1 MKKLCN
7 FRFLTNH
14 VSSNVVLLS
23 KTSILV
29 YDVDVLEFD
38 CKAGKTMKKGCKL
51 CKMDVPCECS
61 VLTSNCYLPARLT
74 ECHKNTTE
82 KLHPVNLALLQ
93 NFFEDDLLKNIGI
106 NSLFNSPL
114 QVDIPK
120 FSIYNHSIS
129 QILADDNKAHLNL
142 QKMAKSAKDNS
153 VIFST
158 LTDSLLSGEVSLEE
172 TESFKDIL
180 LYVTTAVAAFCMV
193 AFIFLALKLR
203 KVLIILSVLKSA
215 QQVHSSTIPSF
226 VYTTPAPVDNSQ
238 EYFWGRINFE
248 LEHWTLTLCIM
259 SLLLLI
265 VILANTCRPVRNK
278 TRLMV
283 EITNGNTSVKIT
295 LKTLTL
301 CPTYWEVKIPKSVE
315 QITVDGI
322 ITPIVKFDWD
332 EFQVINKLSNQE
344 LYIEKLYRVN
354 LLTGKK
360 IRRIMSTTYCVYF
373 FMEHQKLYIPL
384 QNW

>member
-1 MKKLCN
+1 
-7 FRFLTNH
+7 
-14 VSSNVVLLS
+14 
-23 KTSILV
+23 
-29 YDVDVLEFD
+29 
-38 CKAGKTMKKGCKL
+38 
-51 CKMDVPCECS
+51 
-61 VLTSNCYLPARLT
+61 
-74 ECHKNTTE
+74 
-82 KLHPVNLALLQ
+82 
-93 NFFEDDLLKNIGI
+93 
-106 NSLFNSPL
+106 
-114 QVDIPK
+114 
-120 FSIYNHSIS
+120 
-129 QILADDNKAHLNL
+129 
-142 QKMAKSAKDNS
+142 
-153 VIFST
+153 
-158 LTDSLLSGEVSLEE
+158 
-172 TESFKDIL
+172 
-180 LYVTTAVAAFCMV
+180 
-193 AFIFLALKLR
+193 
-203 KVLIILSVLKSA
+203 
-215 QQVHSSTIPSF
+215 
-226 VYTTPAPVDNSQ
+226 
-238 EYFWGRINFE
+238 
-248 LEHWTLTLCIM
+248 M

-315 QITVDGI
+315 QITVAGI

-360 IRRIMSTTYCVYF
+360 IRRIMSTTSCVYF